1 MNAKCDAM
9 SIMTGDQKFEVRW
22 KMSIYAK
29 TFRISFALLVLILT
43 RSATFAASPSV
54 TAVLSS
60 SQPAVGQIVQ
70 LEIKVNGA
78 NSANVPE
85 TISIDGLEIH
95 QTGTSRQFEMHNFDV
110 SSSVTYNYTILPLK
124 AGHFKIPA
132 QTVRVGNDSLHTP
145 ELVLNVAQ
153 GSSSSGSSAGSAQS
167 GQSTAASKLAYA
179 GEMVPAEIRLGFDP
193 RAHGRLQDEPELSS
207 QGFTTQKLQQPR
219 ENLETIGGRTYQ
231 VYTFKTAIAAARPG
245 KFEIGPVT
253 AKAVVALPRR
263 PSTPPRT
270 RPRSPFDLFNLD
282 DPFSDPFFSDPFGS
296 MGERTELPIQSETAT
311 LNVKPLPP
319 NAPPNFSGAIGNF
332 TMAVDAKPK
341 TVQVGDPITVTSTIN
356 GRGNFDRMNGP
367 ALEDERGWHKY
378 PPSSKFKQDDDV
390 GISGEKTFEM
400 VLAPNEKKAALPPL
414 VFAYFDP
421 IKENYITL
429 RSDAVPIQVE
439 GGAAP
444 APSVAAAPAT
454 AAKSAT
460 PPTTAAATATP
471 IAKPQDILYQMRDL
485 GRVQSFMPIYE
496 RPVFWTAQLVPLI
509 LLLGFVGWKIR
520 QAKIDNR
527 EAQRVTAL
535 QQESSK
541 LLQKLR
547 RSELSPQ
554 EYFSNASRVVR
565 VKTALAKNI
574 SPNAVDAETAAK
586 AFDLAESER
595 AQLRTLFERSDELR
609 FSGGGN
615 GVEAISNDER
625 EEVLR
630 LLESLRV

>member
-1 MNAKCDAM
+1 M
-9 SIMTGDQKFEVRW
+9 ST
-22 KMSIYAK
+22 YAK
-29 TFRISFALLVLILT
+29 TFRIGFALLVLILAP
-43 RSATFAASPSV
+43 SIAFAATPTV
-54 TAVLSS
+54 TAVLSD

-124 AGHFKIPA
+124 AGHFKIPP
-132 QTVRVGNDSLHTP
+132 QSVRIGNESLRTP
-145 ELVLNVAQ
+145 ELVLDVAQ
-153 GSSSSGSSAGSAQS
+153 GSGSSGGSAGSAQT
-167 GQSTAASKLAYA
+167 GQNPVASKLAFAELVVAKKDAYV
-179 GEMVPAEIRLGFDP
+179 GEMIPAEIRLGFDP
-193 RAHGRLQDEPELSS
+193 RAHSRLQEGPELSG

-219 ENLETIGGRTYQ
+219 ENLETIGGRSYQ
-231 VYTFKTAIAAARPG
+231 VYTFKTAIAPARLG

-253 AKAVVALPRR
+253 AKAVVVLPRR
-263 PSTPPRT
+263 PSTSPRT
-270 RPRSPFDLFNLD
+270 HPRSPFDLFNLD

-296 MGERTELPIQSETAT
+296 IGERTELPIRSEPAV
-311 LNVKPLPP
+311 LNVKPLPS

-341 TVQVGDPITVTSTIN
+341 TVQVGDPITVTSTIS

-367 ALEDERGWHKY
+367 GLEDEGGWHKY
-378 PPSSKFKQDDDV
+378 PPSSKFTQDDDV

-400 VLAPNEKKAALPPL
+400 VIAPNEKKTAVPPL
-414 VFAYFDP
+414 VFSYFDP
-421 IKENYITL
+421 VKENYVTL
-429 RSDAVPIQVE
+429 RSDAVPIHVE

-444 APSVAAAPAT
+444 APAVAAAPT
-454 AAKSAT
+454 TSAT
-460 PPTTAAATATP
+460 PIGTVGVTPAPT
-471 IAKPQDILYQMRDL
+471 AKPQDILYQMSDL
-485 GRVQSFMPIYE
+485 GRVRSFTPVYQ
-496 RPVFWTAQLVPLI
+496 RPVFWMAQLAPLI

-527 EAQRVTAL
+527 DAQRAAAL
-535 QQESSK
+535 QQESTE
-541 LLQKLR
+541 LLRKLR

-565 VKTALAKNI
+565 VKTALAKKIN
-574 SPNAVDAETAAK
+574 PNAVDAETAAK
-586 AFDLAESER
+586 AFDLGESER

-609 FSGGGN
+609 FSGSGN
-615 GVEAISNDER
+615 GTRSVSHDER

-630 LLESLRV
+630 LLESLRA

>member
-1 MNAKCDAM
+1 MNARCDAM
-9 SIMTGDQKFEVRW
+9 SIMTGDRKFEVPRE
-22 KMSIYAK
+22 MSIYAR
-29 TFRISFALLVLILT
+29 TFKISFALLVLILT
-43 RSATFAASPSV
+43 RSVAFAASPSV
-54 TAVLSS
+54 TAVLSN
-60 SQPAVGQIVQ
+60 SQPAIGQMVQ

-132 QTVRVGNDSLHTP
+132 QTVRDGNDSLHTP
-145 ELVLNVAQ
+145 ALVLNVAQ

-167 GQSTAASKLAYA
+167 GQSTAASKLAFAELVVAKKDAYV

-193 RAHGRLQDEPELSS
+193 RAHGRLEDGPELSS

-245 KFEIGPVT
+245 QFEVGPVT
-253 AKAVVALPRR
+253 AKAVVVLPRR
-263 PSTPPRT
+263 PSTSPRT

-296 MGERTELPIQSETAT
+296 MGERTELPIRSETAT
-311 LNVKPLPP
+311 LNVKPLPT

-378 PPSSKFKQDDDV
+378 PPSAKFKQDDDV

-400 VLAPNEKKAALPPL
+400 VLAPNEKKSAVPTL

-421 IKENYITL
+421 IKENYVTL
-429 RSDAVPIQVE
+429 RSDALPIQVE
-439 GGAAP
+439 GGAG
-444 APSVAAAPAT
+444 PS
-454 AAKSAT
+454 
-460 PPTTAAATATP
+460 AATAPAVAATSAAP
-471 IAKPQDILYQMRDL
+471 TSTVGVIPAPTAKPQDILYQLIDL
-485 GRVQSFMPIYE
+485 GRVRSFTPIYA
-496 RPVFWTAQLVPLI
+496 RPVFWIAQLASFF
-509 LLLGFVGWKIR
+509 LLLAFVGWKIR
-520 QAKIDNR
+520 QGTLYNL
-527 EAQRVTAL
+527 EAQRTAAL
-535 QQESSK
+535 QEESSE
-541 LLQKLR
+541 LLRKLR
-547 RSELSPQ
+547 RGELSPQ

-565 VKTALAKNI
+565 VETALVN
-574 SPNAVDAETAAK
+574 N
-586 AFDLAESER
+586 L
-595 AQLRTLFERSDELR
+595 
-609 FSGGGN
+609 
-615 GVEAISNDER
+615 
-625 EEVLR
+625 
-630 LLESLRV
+630 

>member
-1 MNAKCDAM
+1 M
-9 SIMTGDQKFEVRW
+9 
-22 KMSIYAK
+22 KMSM
-29 TFRISFALLVLILT
+29 FRRILFLAPIAIAAMQSSFA
-43 RSATFAASPSV
+43 AAPSV
-54 TAVLSS
+54 TAVLSD
-60 SQPAVGQIVQ
+60 SQPAVGQMVQ

-78 NSANVPE
+78 NSANVPD

-110 SSSVTYNYTILPLK
+110 NSSVTYNYTILPLK
-124 AGHFKIPA
+124 AGQFKIPP
-132 QTVRVGNDSLHTP
+132 QMVRVGNDSLRTP

-153 GSSSSGSSAGSAQS
+153 GSNRSGSSAGAAQS
-167 GQSTAASKLAYA
+167 GQSTVGSKLAFAELVVAKKDAYV
-179 GEMVPAEIRLGFDP
+179 GEMVPAVIRLGFDS
-193 RAHGRLQDEPELSS
+193 RARGRLHEGPELSG

-253 AKAVVALPRR
+253 AKAAVVLPRR
-263 PSTPPRT
+263 PSAPRTT
-270 RPRSPFDLFNLD
+270 RPRSPFDLFNQD
-282 DPFSDPFFSDPFGS
+282 DPFADPFFSDPFGS
-296 MGERTELPIQSETAT
+296 MGERTELPIRSEPVT

-332 TMAVDAKPK
+332 TMTADAKPK
-341 TVQVGDPITVTSTIN
+341 TVQVGDPITVTSTIT

-400 VLAPNEKKAALPPL
+400 VIAPNEKKPAVPPL

-421 IKENYITL
+421 VKENYVTL
-429 RSDAVPIQVE
+429 RSNPVPIQVE

-444 APSVAAAPAT
+444 AASAATAPAAGAT
-454 AAKSAT
+454 AAT
-460 PPTTAAATATP
+460 PTATVAVTP
-471 IAKPQDILYQMRDL
+471 APTAKPQDILYQMTDL
-485 GRVQSFMPIYE
+485 GHVRSFTPIYA
-496 RPVFWTAQLVPLI
+496 RPIFWIAQLAPFV
-509 LLLGFVGWKIR
+509 LLLGFIGWKIR

-527 EAQRVTAL
+527 DARRMAAL
-535 QQESSK
+535 QQESAE
-541 LLQKLR
+541 LLRKLR

-565 VKTALAKNI
+565 VKTALAKNMN
-574 SPNAVDAETAAK
+574 PNAVDADTAAR
-586 AFDLAESER
+586 AFDLGEHEQ

-609 FSGGGN
+609 FSGSGN
-615 GVEAISNDER
+615 GAGKISSNER
-625 EEVLR
+625 EELLR
-630 LLESLRV
+630 LVESLRA

>member
-1 MNAKCDAM
+1 
-9 SIMTGDQKFEVRW
+9 
-22 KMSIYAK
+22 
-29 TFRISFALLVLILT
+29 
-43 RSATFAASPSV
+43 
-54 TAVLSS
+54 
-60 SQPAVGQIVQ
+60 
-70 LEIKVNGA
+70 
-78 NSANVPE
+78 
-85 TISIDGLEIH
+85 
-95 QTGTSRQFEMHNFDV
+95 
-110 SSSVTYNYTILPLK
+110 
-124 AGHFKIPA
+124 
-132 QTVRVGNDSLHTP
+132 
-145 ELVLNVAQ
+145 
-153 GSSSSGSSAGSAQS
+153 
-167 GQSTAASKLAYA
+167 
-179 GEMVPAEIRLGFDP
+179 
-193 RAHGRLQDEPELSS
+193 
-207 QGFTTQKLQQPR
+207 
-219 ENLETIGGRTYQ
+219 
-231 VYTFKTAIAAARPG
+231 
-245 KFEIGPVT
+245 
-253 AKAVVALPRR
+253 
-263 PSTPPRT
+263 
-270 RPRSPFDLFNLD
+270 
-282 DPFSDPFFSDPFGS
+282 
-296 MGERTELPIQSETAT
+296 
-311 LNVKPLPP
+311 
-319 NAPPNFSGAIGNF
+319 
-332 TMAVDAKPK
+332 
-341 TVQVGDPITVTSTIN
+341 
-356 GRGNFDRMNGP
+356 
-367 ALEDERGWHKY
+367 
-378 PPSSKFKQDDDV
+378 
-390 GISGEKTFEM
+390 

-509 LLLGFVGWKIR
+509 LLLGLVGWKIR

-586 AFDLAESER
+586 AFDLAENER

-615 GVEAISNDER
+615 GVKAISNDER